1 MLEHTEA
8 VTDRFVR
15 PAVDVDDTIP
25 VALYTRPY
33 DRLEI
38 ARPDSVGPR
47 STAAGGAEVSDASPR
62 REIDARARRP
72 PPTPIP
78 RGLFVGVLLA
88 AFGCGFGLVV
98 LLLG

>member
-1 MLEHTEA
+1 VIEPTEA

-33 DRLEI
+33 DRLDI
-38 ARPDSVGPR
+38 
-47 STAAGGAEVSDASPR
+47 DAS
-62 REIDARARRP
+62 ARRP

-78 RGLFVGVLLA
+78 RGLFAAVLIA
-88 AFGCGFGLVV
+88 AFGSGFALVV

>member
-1 MLEHTEA
+1 VNDQTEA

-38 ARPDSVGPR
+38 DVARG
-47 STAAGGAEVSDASPR
+47 

-72 PPTPIP
+72 PPTPIS
-78 RGLFVGVLLA
+78 RGLIAAVSLVAFVS
-88 AFGCGFGLVV
+88 GFSLIV